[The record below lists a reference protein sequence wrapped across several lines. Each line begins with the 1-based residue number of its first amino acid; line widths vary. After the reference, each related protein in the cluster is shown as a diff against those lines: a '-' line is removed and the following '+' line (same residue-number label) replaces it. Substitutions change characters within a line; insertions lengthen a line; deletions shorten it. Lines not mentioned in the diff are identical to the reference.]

1 MPSSPQ
7 IRSSWRIIDRART
20 SCLASSSVR
29 CRRRRAAR
37 SIPRSSM
44 SCSSLSWA
52 AEMHDRDTLHRFLF
66 DRFPIRGHLVHLD
79 AAWRALIEHREYPN
93 AIRETLGE
101 AVVASLLLAATIKF
115 EGVLS
120 LQLQGDGPMHLL
132 LAQCTSGL
140 GVRGLARYRDFGA
153 GAQKISE
160 LIGNGNLTVTLET
173 DEGGQRYQGIVPIEG
188 ERLADSIQAY
198 FQNSEQLPTRLWLHA
213 DAQGASGMLL
223 QKLPASDSL
232 PPADAALID
241 DAWRRVQLI
250 ADTLTP
256 EELRTLADAEIL
268 HRLFNEDDL
277 RLFEPSPVYFR
288 CRCSRERVAG
298 MLQGLGETETRSILA
313 ERGEVEVRCDFCNR
327 AYVFDAVDV
336 ARLFN
341 AGMPSD
347 GGARIH

>member
-1 MPSSPQ
+1 
-7 IRSSWRIIDRART
+7 
-20 SCLASSSVR
+20 
-29 CRRRRAAR
+29 
-37 SIPRSSM
+37 
-44 SCSSLSWA
+44 
-52 AEMHDRDTLHRFLF
+52 MHDRDTLHRFLF
-66 DRFPIRGHLVHLD
+66 ERYPIRGHLVHLD
-79 AAWRALIEHREYPN
+79 AAWRALIEHREYPD
-93 AIRETLGE
+93 AIRQTLGE

-120 LQLQGDGPMHLL
+120 LQLQGGGPVHLL

-140 GVRGLARYRDFGA
+140 GVRGLARYRDLGLSSSL
-153 GAQKISE
+153 KIRDLVGE
-160 LIGNGNLTVTLET
+160 GNLTVTLET
-173 DEGGQRYQGIVPIEG
+173 DEGAQRYQGIVPIEG
-188 ERLADSIQAY
+188 ERLADSLQAY

-223 QKLPASDSL
+223 QKLPSSGSVPAAAAA
-232 PPADAALID
+232 ADAAAIE

-298 MLQGLGETETRSILA
+298 MLQGLGEAETRSVIA
-313 ERGEVEVRCDFCNR
+313 ERGKVEVHCDFCNR

-336 ARLFN
+336 AQLFT
-341 AGMPSD
+341 APVAADSGSSV
-347 GGARIH
+347 H

>member
-1 MPSSPQ
+1 
-7 IRSSWRIIDRART
+7 
-20 SCLASSSVR
+20 
-29 CRRRRAAR
+29 
-37 SIPRSSM
+37 
-44 SCSSLSWA
+44 
-52 AEMHDRDTLHRFLF
+52 MHDRDTLHRFLF
-66 DRFPIRGHLVHLD
+66 ERYPIRGHLVHLD
-79 AAWRALIEHREYPN
+79 AAWRALIEHRQYPD

-120 LQLQGDGPMHLL
+120 LQLQGGGPVHLL

-140 GVRGLARYRDFGA
+140 GVRGLARYRDQGLSSSS
-153 GAQKISE
+153 KIRDLVGE
-160 LIGNGNLTVTLET
+160 GNLTVTLEA
-173 DEGGQRYQGIVPIEG
+173 DEGAQRYQGIVPIEG
-188 ERLADSIQAY
+188 ERLADSLQAY

-223 QKLPASDSL
+223 QKLPGSGSEAA
-232 PPADAALID
+232 ADAVAIE

-256 EELRTLADAEIL
+256 VELRTLADAEIL

-298 MLQGLGETETRSILA
+298 MLQGLGEAETRSVIA
-313 ERGEVEVRCDFCNR
+313 ERGKVEVQCDFCNR

-336 ARLFN
+336 AQLFK
-341 AGMPSD
+341 AAVAADSGSSV
-347 GGARIH
+347 H